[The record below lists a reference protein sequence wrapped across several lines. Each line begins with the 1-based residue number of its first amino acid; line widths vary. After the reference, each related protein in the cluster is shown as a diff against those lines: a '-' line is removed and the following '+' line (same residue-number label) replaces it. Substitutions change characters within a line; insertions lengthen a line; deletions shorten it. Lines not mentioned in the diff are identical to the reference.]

1 MATKKY
7 NPKSFWSVFRRVQ
20 IALWSFVLFVVL
32 FFIGVNYGL
41 LGEMPDLDAIQ
52 PGYFDAL
59 TARTGLDLSQ
69 FGIYPG

>member
-1 MATKKY
+1 VADG
-7 NPKSFWSVFRRVQ
+7 
-20 IALWSFVLFVVL
+20 A
-32 FFIGVNYGL
+32 
-41 LGEMPDLDAIQ
+41 PDLDALQ